1 MWVIAAVLSAFFLS
15 IRDVS
20 TKSSKINGL
29 KSAYFTLLIIQP
41 LSLIIILYNGFQWFE
56 FKLLK
61 ILLIASLLDSLAIV
75 AYSYAIKAGK
85 VSASAPI
92 LCLIPVFQLG
102 INFGW
107 YGEVPS
113 FLSLSGVVLS
123 IVFVMYSYKFNVRN
137 MLSNL
142 SSLLMVCV
150 AFCWAI
156 SSIFH
161 KNGAQ
166 VLDPI
171 LWTCLVVSTS
181 YVLVTFY
188 IFVFTKEDLSTEE
201 IQMNIVTSLA
211 HFMTL
216 ITFYWASSLGNV
228 AFVSVIRRL
237 SALFSALF
245 ATILLKET
253 VSNRQW
259 VGIVG
264 VMLGASLVVLGA

>member
-1 MWVIAAVLSAFFLS
+1 MWAIVAVLSAFFLS
-15 IRDVS
+15 IRDIS
-20 TKSSKINGL
+20 TKSSKVTGL

-41 LSLIIILYNGFQWFE
+41 LSLIIIYNEFQWFE
-56 FKLLK
+56 FELLTV
-61 ILLIASLLDSLAIV
+61 LLIASLLDSLAIV

-85 VSASAPI
+85 VSESAPI
-92 LCLIPVFQLG
+92 LCFIPVFQLG
-102 INFGW
+102 INFWW
-107 YGEVPS
+107 YGGVPS
-113 FLSLSGVVLS
+113 FLSLFGVILS
-123 IVFVMYSYKFNVRN
+123 IVFVMYSYKFNVKN

-150 AFCWAI
+150 AFCWSI
-156 SSIFH
+156 SSMFH

-166 VLDPI
+166 ALGPI

-181 YVLVTFY
+181 FVLVTFY
-188 IFVFTKEDLSTEE
+188 ILIFTKENLSTEG

-245 ATILLKET
+245 STILLKET

-259 VGIVG
+259 IGIVG
-264 VMLGASLVVLGA
+264 VMLGASLVVLGV